1 MSNFD
6 RTINQ
11 DDPPKLEGCFT
22 RGFLYRWNIFLPY
35 LATLHD
41 GAEVLDVGC
50 GSLKETHYLA
60 SRGFRTTG
68 IDLDAKRL
76 EEFRQRYDWSKVHPP
91 TLRVASFQ
99 VLADEGKSFDA
110 ITAFDV
116 IEHLDTLD
124 KHLGELL
131 KLLKPGGFLL
141 ISTPNGR
148 SLTEIYS
155 WIMTRIIWATGRKL
169 EPGVPHLQ
177 THTPAGWRKRF
188 EHAGYEVLEWDMVIG
203 PLANSFNLLLTVPVQ
218 VSLMGLQLLRFI
230 SRERRHSLYNG
241 LFARINGTGI
251 PRGLKGLDD
260 RTRFLTKGLFA
271 WNLIVLRAPCK
282 R

>member
-11 DDPPKLEGCFT
+11 NDPPKLEGCFT
-22 RGFLYRWNIFLPY
+22 RGSLYRWNIYQPY
-35 LATLHD
+35 LATLPV

-60 SRGFRTTG
+60 SRGFHTTG
-68 IDLDAKRL
+68 SDLNAERL
-76 EEFRQRYDWSKVHPP
+76 EEFRQRYCWSNVHPP
-91 TLRVASFQ
+91 SLRVASFQ
-99 VLADEGKSFDA
+99 QLADEGKRFDA

-124 KHLGELL
+124 KDLRELL

-169 EPGVPHLQ
+169 DPGVPHLQ

-188 EHAGYEVLEWDMVIG
+188 EHAGYEVREWDMVIG
-203 PLANSFNLLLTVPVQ
+203 PLANSFNLLLAVPIQ
-218 VSLMGLQLLRFI
+218 TLLMALQLLRFI
-230 SRERRHSLYNG
+230 GREKRHSLYER
-241 LFARINGTGI
+241 LISRINGTGVS
-251 PRGLKGLDD
+251 RGLKAMDD
-260 RTRFLTKGLFA
+260 RTKVLTKGLFT
-271 WNLIVLRAPCK
+271 WNLIVLRAPSE
-282 R
+282 